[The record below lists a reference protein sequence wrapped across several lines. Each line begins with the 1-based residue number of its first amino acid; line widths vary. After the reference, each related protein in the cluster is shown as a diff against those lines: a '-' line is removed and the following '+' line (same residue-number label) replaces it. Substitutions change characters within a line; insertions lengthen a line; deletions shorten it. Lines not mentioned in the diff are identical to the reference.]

1 MIGYLLA
8 ILSSLFFGIYIIPKK
23 LVKTDTKYYL
33 FYMSLGFVF
42 ISLIAYFSTLFT
54 GNNHEMLFHPVLL
67 LVCLRGIS
75 WFIASNLF
83 LISIDKI
90 GMSRSTQYK
99 NLKGPLGV
107 LLTLIFL
114 SEFKVTNVML
124 VLLAAILTFL
134 SAVLFTI
141 KKDNK
146 KEIDKSG
153 IVYACIASLFL
164 GVNALIQK
172 YVTNCGFIYT
182 QQLYQ
187 SITIMITS
195 FIYVLMK
202 DKSITNLQSLT
213 LRNKLLAFIGGLLYY
228 FATYFNT
235 LAYKYLPASIAFT
248 IINMSGVWTV
258 LIGILLFKEIDF
270 KKNYK
275 RILFGIFLS
284 IIAIFILLIGKN

>member
-1 MIGYLLA
+1 
-8 ILSSLFFGIYIIPKK
+8 
-23 LVKTDTKYYL
+23 
-33 FYMSLGFVF
+33 
-42 ISLIAYFSTLFT
+42 
-54 GNNHEMLFHPVLL
+54 
-67 LVCLRGIS
+67 
-75 WFIASNLF
+75 
-83 LISIDKI
+83 
-90 GMSRSTQYK
+90 
-99 NLKGPLGV
+99 
-107 LLTLIFL
+107 
-114 SEFKVTNVML
+114 ML